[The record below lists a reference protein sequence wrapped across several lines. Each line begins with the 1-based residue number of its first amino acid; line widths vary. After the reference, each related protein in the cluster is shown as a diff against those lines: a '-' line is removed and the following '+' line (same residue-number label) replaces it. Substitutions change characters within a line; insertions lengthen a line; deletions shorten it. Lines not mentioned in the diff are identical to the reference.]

1 VRDVHRGEQGRFKDR
16 MTKLNYSSEEMRRY
30 FNDPAY
36 RKQILM
42 KKAAWSRRRTV
53 IFSVAAI
60 ALVVFTWW
68 YVSFIVSGL
77 PTFESLEN
85 PRPDLATKIY
95 SADGEVIDQI
105 YYRNRTWISLDSLPK
120 GLPEAL
126 IATEDKQFYHHW
138 GVDVT
143 RIFKAMVKN
152 IIALNL
158 DREGASTITQQL
170 SRNLYNLKSRG
181 DKGFFN
187 KITRKFR
194 ELVTSV
200 QLERN
205 FTKREILEL
214 YLNVSYFGR
223 GASGIESAAQT
234 YFDESAS
241 QLTVPV
247 YTLLIGMLKGPGY
260 YDPINNLDRALKRRD
275 IVLGQMV
282 KDGVITQA
290 SADIYRKEI
299 PEFKLADANLA
310 TGIAPHFTEWIRKM
324 LIKKAEQYNFDP
336 YRDGLRVYTT
346 LDSRMQRDA
355 NRAVEEHLDEF
366 QRAFDTTWNWNKYPE
381 ILQQNIEKFI
391 RDAEP
396 YRIAKTLEAKDSIAN
411 LLRTNPA
418 FIDTVKK
425 LAKMIEVGFVCIDP
439 HNGHIMAMV
448 GGRNFRAFRY
458 GLNHV
463 TQIHR
468 QPGSAFK
475 PFVYTVAIDNGYPVT
490 YELLNQ
496 PVTIPMPDGTLWQPG
511 NFDGDIGGK
520 YTIREAL
527 TRSINL
533 IAVRAIQSIAPP
545 DQVSIYAH
553 RMGIHSPVPAYAS
566 IALGTP
572 LVTPLE
578 ITSAFGVYA
587 NEGVLVDPIAIL
599 KIEDKDG
606 NVIEN
611 DSPEK
616 HEALSKETAYI
627 MTNLL
632 EGVVNDP
639 SGTGHRVRYYLK
651 GVPAAGK
658 TGTTNDF
665 ADAWF
670 VGFTPQLA
678 AGVWVGFDDNQIK
691 FGTSN
696 GQGGRAAAPIWGK
709 FMASVYGDPKINM
722 PDDDFVQPPGVVT
735 DTVCVD
741 TKMKAREWCPN
752 KMTEIFNAKY
762 PLPLCNK
769 HTSAHWNEGR
779 DPATKSKI
787 SW

>member
-1 VRDVHRGEQGRFKDR
+1 MAKA
-16 MTKLNYSSEEMRRY
+16 NYSSEEMRRY
-30 FNDPAY
+30 FNDPEY
-36 RKQILM
+36 RKRILL
-42 KKAAWSRRRTV
+42 KKDALSRRRTLIISACAV
-53 IFSVAAI
+53 VLVVAAG
-60 ALVVFTWW
+60 W
-68 YVSFIVSGL
+68 YVSFIISGL

-85 PRPDLATKIY
+85 PKPDLASKIY
-95 SADGEVIDQI
+95 SADGEVIDQL
-105 YYRNRTWISLDSLPK
+105 YYRNRTWVPLDTLPK
-120 GLPEAL
+120 GLAGAL

-138 GVDVT
+138 GVDMARV
-143 RIFKAMVKN
+143 FKAMVKN
-152 IIALNL
+152 ILALNL

-181 DKGFFN
+181 DKGLFN

-194 ELVTSV
+194 ELITSV

-214 YLNVSYFGR
+214 YLNVSYFGK

-234 YFDESAS
+234 YFGKSAS
-241 QLTVPV
+241 QLTVPE

-260 YDPINNLDRALKRRD
+260 YDPITNLDRALKRRD
-275 IVLGQMV
+275 VVLGQMV
-282 KDGVITQA
+282 KDGLITQA
-290 SADIYRKEI
+290 SADQYHAEI
-299 PEFKLADANLA
+299 PDFKYDADIA
-310 TGIAPHFTEWIRKM
+310 TGIAPHFTEWIRKI
-324 LIKKAEQYNFDP
+324 LIKKAEQYDFDP
-336 YRDGLRVYTT
+336 YRDGLRIYTT
-346 LDSRMQRDA
+346 LDSRMQRYA

-366 QRAFDTTWNWNKYPE
+366 QKAFDTTWNWNKYPE
-381 ILQQNIEKFI
+381 ILQENVEKCI
-391 RDAEP
+391 HDDES
-396 YRIAKTLEAKDSIAN
+396 YRVAKTQEERDSIAN
-411 LLRTNPA
+411 VLRSSPA

-425 LAKMIEVGFVCIDP
+425 IAKTIEVGFVCIDP
-439 HNGHIMAMV
+439 HNGHILAMV
-448 GGRNFRAFRY
+448 GGRNYAAFRY

-463 TQIHR
+463 TQIRR

-520 YTIREAL
+520 YTIREAI

-533 IAVRAIQSIAPP
+533 IAVRAILSIAPP
-545 DQVSIYAH
+545 EQVSIYAH

-572 LVTPLE
+572 LVSPLE
-578 ITSAFGVYA
+578 MTSAFGVYP

-599 KIEDKDG
+599 RIEDKDG
-606 NVIEN
+606 NVIEE
-611 DSPEK
+611 DAPEK

-639 SGTGHRVRYYLK
+639 SGTGHRVRNYLH

-691 FGTSN
+691 FGSAN
-696 GQGGRAAAPIWGK
+696 GQGGRAAAPIFGK
-709 FMASVYGDPKINM
+709 FMAYVYGDPKINM
-722 PDDDFVQPPGVVT
+722 PTNDFEQPQGVIT

-769 HTSAHWNEGR
+769 HTSAHWNDER
-779 DPATKSKI
+779 DPTTKSKI

>member
-1 VRDVHRGEQGRFKDR
+1 
-16 MTKLNYSSEEMRRY
+16 MSKLSYSSEEMRRY
-30 FNDPAY
+30 FNDPEY
-36 RKQILM
+36 RKQILL
-42 KKAAWSRRRTV
+42 KKSAWARRRTV
-53 IFSVAAI
+53 ILSILAVAFVAF
-60 ALVVFTWW
+60 AWW
-68 YVSFIVSGL
+68 YISFIISGL
-77 PTFESLEN
+77 PTLDSLEN
-85 PRPDLATKIY
+85 PKPDLATKIY
-95 SADGEVIDQI
+95 SSDGEVIDQI
-105 YYRNRTWISLDSLPK
+105 YYKNRTWVPLDSMPA

-126 IATEDKQFYHHW
+126 LSTDDKQFYHHW
-138 GVDVT
+138 GVDLARV
-143 RIFKAMVKN
+143 FKAMVKN
-152 IIALNL
+152 VLAFNL

-181 DKGFFN
+181 DRGFFN
-187 KITRKFR
+187 KVTRKFR
-194 ELVTSV
+194 EFITSI

-205 FTKREILEL
+205 FTKKEILEL
-214 YLNVSYFGR
+214 YLNQAPFGK
-223 GASGIESAAQT
+223 GAYGIEAAAQT
-234 YFDESAS
+234 YFDKPASA
-241 QLTVPV
+241 LTPPE

-260 YDPINNLDRALKRRD
+260 YDPVDHLDRALRRRD
-275 IVLGQMV
+275 IVLAQMV
-282 KDGVITQA
+282 KDGDL
-290 SADIYRKEI
+290 SADS
-299 PEFKLADANLA
+299 ANLFRQDSVDIKYSEVESA

-324 LIKKAEQYNFDP
+324 LVKKSEKYGFDP

-346 LDSRMQRDA
+346 LDSRMQRWA
-355 NRAVEEHLDEF
+355 NKSVEEHLSDF
-366 QRAFDTTWNWNKYPE
+366 QKVFDTTWNWNQHPD
-381 ILQQNIEKFI
+381 ILKQNIEKYI
-391 RDAEP
+391 HDTEP
-396 YRIAKTLEAKDSIAN
+396 YRLARNQEAKDSIAN
-411 LLRTNPA
+411 VLRNNPA
-418 FIDTVKK
+418 FVDTVKK
-425 LAKMIEVGFVCIDP
+425 LAKTIEVGFVCIDP
-439 HNGHIMAMV
+439 HNGHILAMV
-448 GGRNFRAFRY
+448 GGRNYKVFRY

-520 YTIREAL
+520 YTIREAI

-545 DQVSIYAH
+545 EQVSIYAH

-572 LVTPLE
+572 LVTPLDM
-578 ITSAFGVYA
+578 TSAFGVYP
-587 NEGVLVDPIAIL
+587 NEGVLVDPIAVL

-606 NVIEN
+606 NVIE
-611 DSPEK
+611 DDKPER

-639 SGTGHRVRYYLK
+639 SGTGHRVRNYLR

-670 VGFTPQLA
+670 VGFTPQLV
-678 AGVWVGFDDNQIK
+678 AGTWVGFDDNQIK
-691 FGTSN
+691 FGSAN
-696 GQGGRAAAPIWGK
+696 GQGGRAAAPIFGK
-709 FMASVYGDPKINM
+709 FMAYVYNDASIDMPKT
-722 PDDDFVQPPGVVT
+722 DFEQPSGVVM
-735 DTVCVD
+735 DTICVD

-762 PLPLCNK
+762 PPPLCNL
-769 HTSAHWNEGR
+769 HTSPRWNEQA

>member
-1 VRDVHRGEQGRFKDR
+1 
-16 MTKLNYSSEEMRRY
+16 MSKLNYSSEEMRRY
-30 FNDPAY
+30 FNDPEY
-36 RKQILM
+36 RKQIL
-42 KKAAWSRRRTV
+42 KRKIDWARRRKLIISLCSIV
-53 IFSVAAI
+53 FVAG
-60 ALVVFTWW
+60 TWW
-68 YVSFIVSGL
+68 YSSFIISGL
-77 PTFESLEN
+77 PTFENLEN
-85 PRPDLATKIY
+85 PKPDLASKIY
-95 SADGEVIDQI
+95 SSDGEVIDQI
-105 YYRNRTWISLDSLPK
+105 YYKNRTWVTLDSMPK
-120 GLPEAL
+120 GLPAAL
-126 IATEDKQFYHHW
+126 IATEDKQFFHHW
-138 GVDVT
+138 GVDLSRV
-143 RIFKAMVKN
+143 FKALVKN
-152 IIALNL
+152 VLALNL

-181 DKGFFN
+181 DKGLFN

-194 ELVTSV
+194 ELITSI

-205 FTKREILEL
+205 FTKNEILEL
-214 YLNVSYFGR
+214 YLNQAPFGK
-223 GASGIESAAQT
+223 GAYGIEAAAQI
-234 YFDESAS
+234 YFDKSAS
-241 QLTVPV
+241 SLTPPE

-260 YDPINNLDRALKRRD
+260 YDPVAHLDRALRRRD
-275 IVLGQMV
+275 IVFGQMV
-282 KDGVITQA
+282 KDGII
-290 SADIYRKEI
+290 SSDS
-299 PEFKLADANLA
+299 ANLFRADSLVIKYSELESA
-310 TGIAPHFTEWIRKM
+310 TGMAPHFTEWVRKM
-324 LIKKAEQYNFDP
+324 LVKKAEQYGFDP
-336 YRDGLRVYTT
+336 YRDGLRIYTT
-346 LDSRMQRDA
+346 LDSRMQRYA
-355 NRAVEEHLDEF
+355 NRAVEEHLETF
-366 QRAFDTTWNWNKYPE
+366 QKTFDTTWNWNKYPE
-381 ILQQNIEKFI
+381 ILQQNVEKFI
-391 RDAEP
+391 HDAEP
-396 YRIAKTLEAKDSIAN
+396 YRLAKTQEAKDSIAN
-411 LLRTNPA
+411 ALRSSPA
-418 FIDTVKK
+418 FIDTVKD

-439 HNGHIMAMV
+439 HDGHILAMV
-448 GGRNFRAFRY
+448 GGRNFRVFRY

-520 YTIREAL
+520 YTIREAI

-545 DQVSIYAH
+545 EQVSIYAH
-553 RMGIHSPVPAYAS
+553 RMGVHSPVPAYAS

-572 LVTPLE
+572 VVTPLE
-578 ITSAFGVYA
+578 ITSAFGVFP

-599 KIEDKDG
+599 RIEDKDG
-606 NVIEN
+606 NVIEE

-616 HEALSKETAYI
+616 HEALSKETAFI

-639 SGTGHRVRYYLK
+639 SGTGHRVRNFLH

-670 VGFTPQLA
+670 VGFTPQLT
-678 AGVWVGFDDNQIK
+678 AGVWMGFDDNQIK
-691 FGTSN
+691 FGSSN
-696 GQGGRAAAPIWGK
+696 GQGGRAAAPIFGK
-709 FMASVYGDPKINM
+709 FMAYVYGDPRINM
-722 PDDDFVQPPGVVT
+722 PTNDFEQPTGVVT

-752 KMTEIFNAKY
+752 KMTEIFNVKY
-762 PLPLCNK
+762 TLPICNK
-769 HTSAHWNEGR
+769 HTSARWNEER

>member
-1 VRDVHRGEQGRFKDR
+1 
-16 MTKLNYSSEEMRRY
+16 MRRY
-30 FNDPAY
+30 FNDPEY
-36 RKQILM
+36 RKRILL
-42 KKAAWSRRRTV
+42 KKDALSRRRTLIISACAV
-53 IFSVAAI
+53 VLVVAAG
-60 ALVVFTWW
+60 W
-68 YVSFIVSGL
+68 YVSFIISGL

-85 PRPDLATKIY
+85 PKPDLASKIY
-95 SADGEVIDQI
+95 SADGEVIDQL
-105 YYRNRTWISLDSLPK
+105 YYRNRTWVPLDTLPK
-120 GLPEAL
+120 GLAGAL

-138 GVDVT
+138 GVDMARV
-143 RIFKAMVKN
+143 FKAMVKN
-152 IIALNL
+152 ILALNL

-181 DKGFFN
+181 DKGLFN

-194 ELVTSV
+194 ELITSV

-214 YLNVSYFGR
+214 YLNVSYFGK

-234 YFDESAS
+234 YFGKSAS
-241 QLTVPV
+241 QLTVPE

-260 YDPINNLDRALKRRD
+260 YDPITNLDRALKRRD
-275 IVLGQMV
+275 VVLGQMV
-282 KDGVITQA
+282 KDGLITQA
-290 SADIYRKEI
+290 SADQYHAEI
-299 PEFKLADANLA
+299 PDFKYDADIA
-310 TGIAPHFTEWIRKM
+310 TGIAPHFTEWIRKI
-324 LIKKAEQYNFDP
+324 LIKKAEQYDFDP
-336 YRDGLRVYTT
+336 YRDGLRIYTT
-346 LDSRMQRDA
+346 LDSRMQRYA

-366 QRAFDTTWNWNKYPE
+366 QKAFDTTWNWNKYPE
-381 ILQQNIEKFI
+381 ILQENVEKCI
-391 RDAEP
+391 HDDES
-396 YRIAKTLEAKDSIAN
+396 YRVAKTQEERDSIAN
-411 LLRTNPA
+411 VLRSSPA

-425 LAKMIEVGFVCIDP
+425 IAKTIEVGFVCIDP
-439 HNGHIMAMV
+439 HNGHILAMV
-448 GGRNFRAFRY
+448 GGRNYAAFRY

-463 TQIHR
+463 TQIRR

-520 YTIREAL
+520 YTIREAI

-533 IAVRAIQSIAPP
+533 IAVRAILSIAPP
-545 DQVSIYAH
+545 EQVSIYAH

-572 LVTPLE
+572 LVSPLE
-578 ITSAFGVYA
+578 MTSAFGVYP

-599 KIEDKDG
+599 RIEDKDG
-606 NVIEN
+606 NVIEE
-611 DSPEK
+611 DAPEK

-639 SGTGHRVRYYLK
+639 SGTGHRVRNYLH

-691 FGTSN
+691 FGSAN
-696 GQGGRAAAPIWGK
+696 GQGGRAAAPIFGK
-709 FMASVYGDPKINM
+709 FMAYVYGDPKINM
-722 PDDDFVQPPGVVT
+722 PTNDFEQPQGVIT

-769 HTSAHWNEGR
+769 HTSAHWNDER
-779 DPATKSKI
+779 DPTTKSKI

>member
-1 VRDVHRGEQGRFKDR
+1 
-16 MTKLNYSSEEMRRY
+16 MTKSNYSSEEMRRY
-30 FNDPAY
+30 FNDPEY
-36 RKQILM
+36 RKQILLR
-42 KKAAWSRRRTV
+42 KSAWSRRRTT
-53 IFSVAAI
+53 IIASCAI
-60 ALVVFTWW
+60 VLVGLFFWYTW
-68 YVSFIVSGL
+68 FIISGL
-77 PTFESLEN
+77 PTLDSLEN
-85 PRPDLATKIY
+85 PRPDLASKIY

-105 YYRNRTWISLDSLPK
+105 YYKNRTWVPLDSLPK
-120 GLPEAL
+120 GLAEGL
-126 IATEDKQFYHHW
+126 IATEDKQFYRHW
-138 GVDVT
+138 GVDLGRV
-143 RIFKAMVKN
+143 FKAMVKN
-152 IIALNL
+152 VLAFSL

-170 SRNLYNLKSRG
+170 SRNLYNLKERSDR
-181 DKGFFN
+181 GFFN

-194 ELVTSV
+194 EQITAI

-205 FTKREILEL
+205 FTKKELLAL
-214 YLNVSYFGR
+214 YLNQAPFGKGAYGIEAAAQIYFG
-223 GASGIESAAQT
+223 EST
-234 YFDESAS
+234 SE
-241 QLTVPV
+241 LTVPE

-260 YDPINNLDRALKRRD
+260 YDPIVHLDRALRRRD

-282 KDGVITQA
+282 KDGVITDA
-290 SADIYRKEI
+290 AANSYRADSLD
-299 PEFKLADANLA
+299 FKYSEVESA
-310 TGIAPHFTEWIRKM
+310 TGIAPHFTEWIRKT
-324 LIKKAEQYNFDP
+324 LVKKAEQYGFDP
-336 YRDGLRVYTT
+336 YRDGLRIYTS
-346 LDSRMQRDA
+346 LDSRIQRCA

-366 QRAFDTTWNWNKYPE
+366 QKAFDTTWNWNKYPE
-381 ILQQNIEKFI
+381 ILQQNIEKYI

-396 YRIAKTLEAKDSIAN
+396 YRIAKTKDAKDSIAN
-411 LLRTNPA
+411 VLRANPA
-418 FIDTVKK
+418 FIDTVKR
-425 LAKMIEVGFVCIDP
+425 LAKTIEVGFVCIDP
-439 HNGHIMAMV
+439 HNGHILAMV

-520 YTIREAL
+520 YTIREAI

-545 DQVSIYAH
+545 EHVSAYAH

-572 LVTPLE
+572 ELTPLE
-578 ITSAFGVYA
+578 ITSAFGVFP

-606 NVIEN
+606 NMIE
-611 DSPEK
+611 DDTPEK
-616 HEALSKETAYI
+616 HEALGKETAYI

-639 SGTGHRVRYYLK
+639 AGTGHRVRNYLQ

-670 VGFTPQLA
+670 VGFTPQLT

-691 FGTSN
+691 FGSAN
-696 GQGGRAAAPIWGK
+696 GQGGRAAAPIFGK
-709 FMASVYGDPKINM
+709 FMAYVYADRRIDLPVK
-722 PDDDFVQPPGVVT
+722 DFEQPPGVIT

-762 PLPLCNK
+762 PLPLCDK
-769 HTSAHWNEGR
+769 HTSAHSNEER